1 MLKINVEP
9 ESVRLLLKQSRSVPD
24 DRIAD
29 MKSKLKDLEELVS
42 TWKGEASSSHKQALS
57 ALQEALENSQLLMTE
72 ILNTVDY
79 SLEQFS
85 EIDHDISAKFHTR
98 MNFHLKE

>member
-9 ESVRLLLKQSRSVPD
+9 ESVRLLLEQSRSVSE

-29 MKSKLKDLEELVS
+29 MKSKLKDLDELVA
-42 TWKGEASSSHKQALS
+42 TWEGNAASGHEETLS
-57 ALQEALENSQLLMTE
+57 ALQEALDNSQLLMTE

-98 MNFHLKE
+98 LNFHLKE